1 MNRRLHE
8 SQAKAPPPL
17 DAEEKARLREQWSA
31 DKGQRQITRLAQQPV
46 FARTPRPHLAT
57 MALHDQPTEIGAAIN
72 AKMTEAEPRGKCGL
86 CKCTFDSGD
95 KIELAQ
101 DGGFGWVHAN
111 VDFCEVNILTRKAT
125 REAASVSI
133 EEPIGIWHDTVF
145 DAVIVASIIGT
156 LVTLWAILTLCGG
169 GK

>member
-57 MALHDQPTEIGAAIN
+57 MALHDQPTA
-72 AKMTEAEPRGKCGL
+72 TLHTAEPTGMN
-86 CKCTFDSGD
+86 T
-95 KIELAQ
+95 AP
-101 DGGFGWVHAN
+101 
-111 VDFCEVNILTRKAT
+111 TRTT
-125 REAASVSI
+125 RS
-133 EEPIGIWHDTVF
+133 TMRRR
-145 DAVIVASIIGT
+145 IVT
-156 LVTLWAILTLCGG
+156 RN
-169 GK
+169 